1 MISFLYE
8 RKFLFDFFSDWT
20 DRRSKGAKKV
30 KAPKLSSTSTSKR
43 RPPTTTLRSKLFRRY
58 NPPPKTVSK
67 SPIPAKVADILSNS
81 QYKSDKPL
89 MHPPKDKASSARA
102 VFSDSDS
109 SDDDGLVNPNE
120 LDFSS
125 EFFDVKKVANRS
137 NELESN
143 SAPTFDCNAGVKLS
157 DSSDDDD
164 NEFTEVAKDA
174 ADTASPKKPSIINQI
189 NSKSGHEMH
198 DFSSLHSFAKN
209 LESAK
214 AQMEKLKAKDAHA
227 STSKANADESDITK
241 LLSMGEGT
249 AAATTSASN
258 RKRKHKDGQHSD
270 DSDWENVSGKKRAK

>member
-1 MISFLYE
+1 MN
-8 RKFLFDFFSDWT
+8 FDC
-20 DRRSKGAKKV
+20 RRSKGAKKIKV
-30 KAPKLSSTSTSKR
+30 PKLSATATSKR
-43 RPPTTTLRSKLFRRY
+43 RAPTTSLRSKLFRRY
-58 NPPPKTVSK
+58 NPPPKTISK
-67 SPIPAKVADILSNS
+67 SPIPAKVNDILSNS
-81 QYKSDKPL
+81 QYKSNKSL
-89 MHPPKDKASSARA
+89 THPPKDKAASARA
-102 VFSDSDS
+102 VFSDSES
-109 SDDDGLVNPNE
+109 SDDDGMVDPNE

-125 EFFDVKKVANRS
+125 EFFDVKKTANRS

-143 SAPTFDCNAGVKLS
+143 SVPAFDCNAGVKLS

-164 NEFTEVAKDA
+164 DDGFTEVATGA
-174 ADTASPKKPSIINQI
+174 ADTATPKKPSIIDQI

-198 DFSSLHSFAKN
+198 DFSSLQSFAKN

-214 AQMEKLKAKDAHA
+214 AQMEKLKAKEAHA

-249 AAATTSASN
+249 STAITSASS